1 MDPQEA
7 AEAEL
12 VAAAGDHWATD
23 GSRRMMRRDQQLV
36 HRSIRW
42 LTDAT
47 DRTFEGRDPRD
58 LTAREIAILKTRV
71 TMLDKDPKISVG
83 LGVRTLIA
91 LEAQNQRDD
100 LALDPFKAPP
110 GVAPVTPLAGT
121 GDAPPAANVQVN
133 IIMPDNGR
141 GPTP

>member
-1 MDPQEA
+1 
-7 AEAEL
+7 

-23 GSRRMMRRDQQLV
+23 GSRRMLRRDQQLV
-36 HRSIRW
+36 HRSVRW

-47 DRTFEGRDPRD
+47 DRTFEGRDPRE

-100 LALDPFKAPP
+100 LAFDPFKVPP
-110 GVAPVTPLAGT
+110 GAQPPGPVAGT
-121 GDAPPAANVQVN
+121 GDAPAVTVPVQVN
-133 IIMPDNGR
+133 IVMPDNGR
-141 GPTP
+141 GPQL